1 MSKAATIKAVLEKG
15 TFSVGEISQQ
25 TGIPANV
32 ISVYLSQ
39 YSEAWGIQK
48 TGVRRAYRY
57 GIGAASGSQ
66 EASAEAAVACE
77 SGSV

>member
-1 MSKAATIKAVLEKG
+1 MKKSQQIKAVLEQG
-15 TFSVGEISQQ
+15 SFSVGEISEK

-57 GIGAASGSQ
+57 RIGAASGGQ
-66 EASAEAAVACE
+66 EAGEVAAQQA
-77 SGSV
+77 

>member
-39 YSEAWGIQK
+39 YSKTWGIQK
-48 TGVRRAYRY
+48 TGVRKSYRY
-57 GIGAASGSQ
+57 GISAASSSQ
-66 EASAEAAVACE
+66 EASQAVAE
-77 SGSV
+77 PN